1 MGETSEN
8 LRNSWVCLWMFS
20 LRQVVSWF
28 SILRHTLDANI
39 ASPQITEQ
47 LEPLD
52 ILQLS
57 RVSQH
62 FRSTFASKH
71 SRHIW
76 VAARR
81 NISMPECPSDLT
93 ELQYAS
99 LMFEQTCQVRYFSL
113 LLMPVQKYFHMDWF
127 RHAALEHTR
136 STILSGSDFV
146 AHVSKQS
153 EYLCQQST
161 SGTDLSAA

>member
-1 MGETSEN
+1 MI
-8 LRNSWVCLWMFS
+8 V
-20 LRQVVSWF
+20 
-28 SILRHTLDANI
+28 
-39 ASPQITEQ
+39 SPQITEQ

-57 RVSQH
+57 RVSKR
-62 FRSTFASKH
+62 FRSTFASRH

-99 LMFEQTCQVRYFSL
+99 LMFEQTCQVGYFSCL
-113 LLMPVQKYFHMDWF
+113 LKI
-127 RHAALEHTR
+127 
-136 STILSGSDFV
+136 IL
-146 AHVSKQS
+146 
-153 EYLCQQST
+153 T
-161 SGTDLSAA
+161 